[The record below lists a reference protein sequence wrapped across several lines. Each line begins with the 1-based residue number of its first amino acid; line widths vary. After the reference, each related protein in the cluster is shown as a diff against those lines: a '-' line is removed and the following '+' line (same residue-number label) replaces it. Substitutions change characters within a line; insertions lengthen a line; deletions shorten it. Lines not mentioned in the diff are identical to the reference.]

1 MKIILMHLVLLLVLC
16 VSLPYLFNVKYN
28 ENFATYPSNDT
39 SFNEPMTN
47 RDLSFNEPM
56 TNRDSSFNEPMTN
69 RDLSFNEPMTNR
81 DLSFNE
87 PMTNRGSSYT
97 YSDYSETNN
106 VNKWSSKP
114 YSDSKNK
121 CGSNFSTFS

>member
-1 MKIILMHLVLLLVLC
+1 
-16 VSLPYLFNVKYN
+16 
-28 ENFATYPSNDT
+28 
-39 SFNEPMTN
+39 
-47 RDLSFNEPM
+47 
-56 TNRDSSFNEPMTN
+56 MTN